1 MKADFYV
8 QLASSSP
15 VKYSE
20 NFWTGYR
27 YWIYENNDGKQERG
41 NTIKVKI
48 AAIRAFEAL
57 KGKDRKE
64 ALRGAEYAKA
74 ERERLRRE
82 DAHTPP
88 PKVEANAAKG
98 EQKSPKPKPAKKPI
112 KNPRL
117 RWAILEGRRRRELK
131 KTYENWRKKNL

>member
-41 NTIKVKI
+41 IQSTAK
-48 AAIRAFEAL
+48 ETQGLHL
-57 KGKDRKE
+57 K
-64 ALRGAEYAKA
+64 
-74 ERERLRRE
+74 
-82 DAHTPP
+82 P
-88 PKVEANAAKG
+88 
-98 EQKSPKPKPAKKPI
+98 
-112 KNPRL
+112 
-117 RWAILEGRRRRELK
+117 
-131 KTYENWRKKNL
+131 

>member
-27 YWIYENNDGKQERG
+27 YWVYENNDGKQERG
-41 NTIKVKI
+41 YTINCKRN
-48 AAIRAFEAL
+48 ARLAFEAL

-64 ALRGAEYAKA
+64 ALRGAERFLK
-74 ERERLRRE
+74 RLQ
-82 DAHTPP
+82 
-88 PKVEANAAKG
+88 EAVK
-98 EQKSPKPKPAKKPI
+98 
-112 KNPRL
+112 
-117 RWAILEGRRRRELK
+117 
-131 KTYENWRKKNL
+131 